1 LDKVIKCIKKQTHN
15 SVKVGEFLMKDN
27 KLTTVSFRI
36 TQEEK
41 EQLLQFCKD
50 NEMTL
55 S

>member
-1 LDKVIKCIKKQTHN
+1 
-15 SVKVGEFLMKDN
+15 MKDN

-55 S
+55 SQLARKAVKEYISKEKI